1 MPSEQI
7 AQMSLYKKMKRANNK
22 SESKNCTS
30 CGGEGHRSYNDLP
43 VGQKA
48 DCKAHDKFCER
59 CGRANHLAGVCK
71 TPEQFI
77 KKNQSQKEAE
87 DKDKDLGHNV
97 LQLMSMTVGTGKS
110 RLPMCRTLN
119 KNKSSKKTLKLGSY
133 KDKANKNKN
142 SLVQEPSAT
151 QNNKVFVDMKLDV
164 SSYKDLGGSDVLSA
178 NVGDFK
184 TIEAVADTGATSCCA
199 PWWMAGKL
207 GITLNDTFKSS
218 SSLFAADG
226 RELKIKGFVPVLFSV
241 DDSEGNKILV
251 KDSIYI
257 VKGLEE
263 VFISQKVLMELGS
276 LPQDFPT
283 PVVNRNISEVLNV
296 NKDISTQ
303 GTPSEVLDD
312 DVLSKDTV
320 KENRLR
326 RRKAAKLR
334 KKEAEDAKELYEG
347 KKDNSQQ
354 LKEASATDSLIFS
367 KHSGDLVNKDKIN
380 AVGGEIVEKAAV
392 GEKDDG
398 PVLEEIAP
406 AAQLLPFRSNSPA
419 ENV

>member
-1 MPSEQI
+1 
-7 AQMSLYKKMKRANNK
+7 
-22 SESKNCTS
+22 
-30 CGGEGHRSYNDLP
+30 
-43 VGQKA
+43 
-48 DCKAHDKFCER
+48 
-59 CGRANHLAGVCK
+59 
-71 TPEQFI
+71 
-77 KKNQSQKEAE
+77 
-87 DKDKDLGHNV
+87 
-97 LQLMSMTVGTGKS
+97 MSMTVVETGETRSPKH
-110 RLPMCRTLN
+110 RTLD
-119 KNKSSKKTLKLGSY
+119 KIKSNKKTLDLEKY
-133 KDKANKNKN
+133 KDKASKNKK
-142 SLVQEPSAT
+142 SQVHEPSAT

-226 RELKIKGFVPVLFSV
+226 RELKIKGFVPVIFSV

-334 KKEAEDAKELYEG
+334 KKEAEDANKELYEG

-380 AVGGEIVEKAAV
+380 AVGGEIVDKAAV